1 MSNIIPFIRVNDG
14 KCTEAMNFYKDI
26 FGGELELMTLGQSP
40 MAKDM
45 PGKENL
51 VMHSTLKKD
60 GEILFIGMDMMR
72 DKAVIGDN
80 VGISIDCKSQKE
92 LDGIFAKLEKGGDV
106 FMKPEEQFWGG
117 YFGVVTDKYGVEW
130 MLNFQMKPMK

>member
-1 MSNIIPFIRVNDG
+1 MSNIIPFIRINDG
-14 KCTEAMNFYKDI
+14 KATEAMNFYKGV
-26 FGGELELMTLGQSP
+26 FGGELELMTVGQSP

-51 VMHSTLKKD
+51 LMHSALKKD
-60 GEILFIGMDMMR
+60 GELLFIGMDMMR

-80 VGISIDCKSQKE
+80 VGIAVECKSQKE
-92 LDGIFAKLEKGGDV
+92 LDDIFAKLEKGGDV